1 MPEDERLEA
10 ISEALARLIR
20 RQDERQQE
28 LDARFARIEAAL
40 GMHAVA
46 QPIVAAPP
54 PIPPTAPSVPPPIQ
68 YQPPPEPIY
77 QPPPPPPPPP
87 LPAPP
92 VPSRQALESRI
103 GLNWINII
111 GVVTLIFGAAFF
123 FKYAIDNDWV
133 GPSARVALGI
143 AAAAIALFFGDLMWK
158 RGQKIFGQGITGLGL
173 ALLYVSFWAAFGLYH
188 LLPQPA
194 AFVLMVM
201 TTAAAV
207 VFAMRYES
215 QVIAVLGMVAGYWT
229 PGALSSG
236 EPHPWVLFNYVFL
249 LNLGGIALTRLRR
262 WRALEIISAIAT
274 ILWYGAWLG
283 FSAGSN
289 DHQVATVFALAFYAQ
304 FCFARGR
311 LLWALAQ
318 VLGPVAL
325 LGIWVHPE
333 QFLPLLFVYAV
344 GGLVVAEVRRW
355 TEVPPWTLT
364 CYWGVYFIWTNGM
377 ERAENGPEL
386 PFAYITGAFVL
397 FFFWIIWWSVIQKR
411 VLRNT
416 DLLVIAVNAAAY
428 FGASYY
434 LLNASYHAYMGIFA
448 AALGGVNLLLAKM
461 VWNPQATKERDTW
474 PALLAVAVT
483 LTFLTLAVP
492 IQFAGF
498 RITIAWALEGAA
510 LAWIASR
517 FKSTRMSVGASIVLI
532 LAFIRLYTVDA
543 VFYGMGNDLQLF
555 VNQRFLT
562 FAITAIS
569 LFIAAKFFL
578 NRTQSLVSYI
588 AGHFVTLTALGFELV
603 SWVQRSVAPADQFQT
618 ETVSISI
625 LMALYGLFLITLG
638 VLQRRSINRVLGL
651 LLMALV
657 VIKLYLSDVWALGY
671 LFKVVAFIGL
681 GLLLLTVSYLY
692 SRFRPVIEK
701 LWKDDPSI

>member
-28 LDARFARIEAAL
+28 IDARFSRIEAAL
-40 GMHAVA
+40 GIHATAPPVVSTPPPMPPPVPVFA
-46 QPIVAAPP
+46 PTPVHYEPPPVPLYEAPLPPPVPAAAPP
-54 PIPPTAPSVPPPIQ
+54 APG
-68 YQPPPEPIY
+68 
-77 QPPPPPPPPP
+77 
-87 LPAPP
+87 
-92 VPSRQALESRI
+92 LEARI

-143 AAAAIALFFGDLMWK
+143 VAAAASLFFGDLMWK
-158 RGQKIFGQGITGLGL
+158 RGQKVFGQGISGLGL
-173 ALLYVSFWAAFGLYH
+173 ALLYLSFWAAFGLYH
-188 LLPQPA
+188 LIPQPA

-201 TTAAAV
+201 TTTAAV

-215 QVIAVLGMVAGYWT
+215 QIIAVLGMVAGYWT

-236 EPHPWVLFNYVFL
+236 EPHPWILFNYVFL

-283 FSAGSN
+283 FSAGAS
-289 DHQVATVFALAFYAQ
+289 DHQVATVFALAFYVQ

-318 VLGPVAL
+318 ALGTVAIL
-325 LGIWVHPE
+325 DIWEHSDS
-333 QFLPLLFVYAV
+333 FLPLLFVYAV
-344 GGLVVAEVRRW
+344 GGLIVAEVRRW
-355 TEVPPWTLT
+355 TEAPSWTLT
-364 CYWGVYFIWTNGM
+364 CYWGGYFIWANM
-377 ERAENGPEL
+377 LERTGVSPEL
-386 PFAYITGAFVL
+386 HFAYITGAFAL

-411 VLRNT
+411 LLRNT
-416 DLLVIAVNAAAY
+416 DLLVMAVNAAAY
-428 FGASYY
+428 FGASYH
-434 LLNASYHAYMGIFA
+434 LLNPGYHAYMGLFA
-448 AALGGVNLLLAKM
+448 AALGALNLLLAKL

-510 LAWIASR
+510 LAWISSR
-517 FKSTRMSVGASIVLI
+517 FKSTRMSIGASLVLT
-532 LAFIRLYTVDA
+532 LAFVRLFTVDA
-543 VFYGMGNDLQLF
+543 VFYASQKDFLVF
-555 VNQRFLT
+555 ANQRFLT
-562 FAITAIS
+562 FAVTALG
-569 LFIAAKFFL
+569 LFIAAKFFSD
-578 NRTQSLVSYI
+578 RTQALISYVV
-588 AGHFVTLTALGFELV
+588 GHFVTLVALGLELV

-618 ETVSISI
+618 DTVSISI

-651 LLMALV
+651 ILMALV
-657 VIKLYLSDVWALGY
+657 VIKLYLSDVWELGF
-671 LFKVVAFIGL
+671 LFRIVAFIGL
-681 GLLLLTVSYLY
+681 GVLLLTVSYLY
-692 SRFRPVIEK
+692 SKFRPTIEK
-701 LWKDDPSI
+701 LWKDDQNT